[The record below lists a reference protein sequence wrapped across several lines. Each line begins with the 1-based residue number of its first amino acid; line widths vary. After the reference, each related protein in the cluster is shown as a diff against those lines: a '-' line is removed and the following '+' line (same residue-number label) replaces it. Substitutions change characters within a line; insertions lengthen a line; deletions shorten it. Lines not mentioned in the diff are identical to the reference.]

1 MFGNGKVENI
11 EIDDK
16 IQDFNEIEKYLNE
29 AIKDAKKQMKLPEL
43 KKKLTIEAEN
53 KMIASYNEHKEEELA
68 KYVEMSRRLRQ
79 KFDL

>member
-53 KMIASYNEHKEEELA
+53 KMIASYNEHNEEELA

>member
-16 IQDFNEIEKYLNE
+16 IQDFNEIEKYVNE
-29 AIKDAKKQMKLPEL
+29 AIKDAKKQMKSAEL

-53 KMIASYNEHKEEELA
+53 KMISFYREQKEEELA
-68 KYVEMSRRLRQ
+68 KQVEMSRKLRQ
-79 KFDL
+79 KLDL